1 MSTEIWP
8 DLLAADGNT
17 QPFPPVSLLILM
29 AGKWFDWWGGLTR
42 GYRPIVDAAPFLA
55 LLMIPIVERIVASPP
70 PTGADG
76 TC

>member
-1 MSTEIWP
+1 MI
-8 DLLAADGNT
+8 
-17 QPFPPVSLLILM
+17 LILM

>member
-1 MSTEIWP
+1 MATPEPPSP
-8 DLLAADGNT
+8 D
-17 QPFPPVSLLILM
+17 PVATLQLETVILM

>member
-1 MSTEIWP
+1 MATPEPPSP
-8 DLLAADGNT
+8 D
-17 QPFPPVSLLILM
+17 PVATLQLETVILILM